1 MSVACNEKSY
11 ETAGYLLESQQLSQ
25 GQDVNLCKPKA
36 LKVGSFVVLFHVR
49 CCWISPAACGL
60 GGTGGRSWSG
70 CSPRPGRSSLRSLSP
85 GLGLCPADRGEA
97 HPLHGPLSTDLP
109 LCGGSKPTAAPSE
122 AVGTRRNMHNPAETP
137 AGHIAE
143 NLLKAKEI
151 ALNDSRVPEQL
162 RNYLQKALDVALG
175 LDPYLDAMATSKRK
189 TSPDHVPGDAE
200 GAGSRVRLQ
209 EGRASGSLNG
219 QIFRMLV
226 HMIRA
231 RKILLIGKLKGYS
244 ILAIAEELP
253 DDGKI
258 FACAEAPYLGVNS
271 QEAFDYS
278 SDGKKISMRVG
289 PVADTLEAL
298 HAEDEHFDIV
308 FIDADQRNA
317 VHYYSFVMD
326 NHLLRMDAV
335 ICVEN
340 TLMKGQV
347 YLENVS
353 DENVLAVRKLNSVIN
368 SDPRVEQVILPVQ
381 SGLSVIRRIPVPPDA
396 VIESKEEVVRD
407 DVFWGYNRRCILD
420 RLRLDGKVAYVTG
433 GGQGI
438 GRAFAHALGEAG
450 AKVAVVDLVLAK
462 AEAVV
467 SELSL
472 KGIKSLAL
480 AVDVSKPEDVQRMV
494 DAIVARWGTIHIA
507 CNNAGINL
515 NSASE
520 ETSLEEWD
528 KTFSVNLRGLFL
540 CCQAAGRIMLN
551 QGYGKII
558 NTASMAS
565 LIVPHPQKQ
574 LAYNVSKAG
583 VVKLT
588 QTLGTEWV
596 DRGVK
601 VNCISPG
608 IVDTPLIR
616 SKELRPLVQRWMG
629 DIPAGRLAQTT
640 DLQAAVVYLASEAS
654 DYMTGHNLVI
664 EGGQSL
670 W

>member
-1 MSVACNEKSY
+1 M
-11 ETAGYLLESQQLSQ
+11 
-25 GQDVNLCKPKA
+25 
-36 LKVGSFVVLFHVR
+36 
-49 CCWISPAACGL
+49 
-60 GGTGGRSWSG
+60 
-70 CSPRPGRSSLRSLSP
+70 
-85 GLGLCPADRGEA
+85 
-97 HPLHGPLSTDLP
+97 LP
-109 LCGGSKPTAAPSE
+109 E
-122 AVGTRRNMHNPAETP
+122 ETP
-137 AGHIAE
+137 AGLIAE
-143 NLLKAKEI
+143 NLLKAKAI

-162 RNYLQKALDVALG
+162 KNYLQKALDVSLG

-189 TSPDHVPGDAE
+189 TSPDHGPGDAGGTE
-200 GAGSRVRLQ
+200 TRVRLQ
-209 EGRASGSLNG
+209 EEHASGSLNG
-219 QIFRMLV
+219 KLVNQEDKISADRCQIFRMFV

-258 FACAEAPYLGVNS
+258 FACAEVPYLGVNS

-289 PVADTLEAL
+289 PMAGTLEAL

-308 FIDADQRNA
+308 FIDGDQRNA
-317 VHYYSFVMD
+317 VNYYSFVMD
-326 NHLLRMDAV
+326 NHLLRMDGV

-347 YLENVS
+347 YLENIS
-353 DENVLAVRKLNSVIN
+353 DENVLAVRKLNTVIN
-368 SDPRVEQVILPVQ
+368 SDPRVEQIILPVQ
-381 SGLSVIRRIPVPPDA
+381 SGLSIIQRSPAPPDA
-396 VIESKEEVVRD
+396 VIESKKEVVRD
-407 DVFWGYNRRCILD
+407 DVFWGYNRRRILD

-467 SELSL
+467 CELRL
-472 KGIKSLAL
+472 KGIKSIAL
-480 AVDVSKPEDVQRMV
+480 AADVSKPKDVQRIV
-494 DAIVARWGTIHIA
+494 DAIVARWGTVHIA
-507 CNNAGINL
+507 CNNAGINM

-520 ETSLEEWD
+520 DTSLEEWD
-528 KTFSVNLRGLFL
+528 KTFNVNLRGLFL

-574 LAYNVSKAG
+574 LAYNASKAG

-588 QTLGTEWV
+588 QTLGTEWI

-608 IVDTPLIR
+608 IVDTPLIH
-616 SKELRPLVQRWMG
+616 SKDLQPLVRRWLA
-629 DIPAGRLAQTT
+629 DIPAGRLAQVT

>member
-1 MSVACNEKSY
+1 M
-11 ETAGYLLESQQLSQ
+11 
-25 GQDVNLCKPKA
+25 
-36 LKVGSFVVLFHVR
+36 VG
-49 CCWISPAACGL
+49 
-60 GGTGGRSWSG
+60 
-70 CSPRPGRSSLRSLSP
+70 
-85 GLGLCPADRGEA
+85 GEA
-97 HPLHGPLSTDLP
+97 RPLDGHLSTDVL
-109 LCGGSKPTAAPSE
+109 LCRGSKPTAASSE
-122 AVGTRRNMHNPAETP
+122 AEGQEATCIILQVKLPMWETP
-137 AGHIAE
+137 AGLIAE

-162 RNYLQKALDVALG
+162 KNYLQKALDVALG

-189 TSPDHVPGDAE
+189 SSPDRGPGDAGGTE
-200 GAGSRVRLQ
+200 TRVRLQ
-209 EGRASGSLNG
+209 EEHAFGSLNG
-219 QIFRMLV
+219 KLVNQEDKMTPDWCQIFRMFV

-231 RKILLIGKLKGYS
+231 RKILLIGKLKGCS

-258 FACAEAPYLGVNS
+258 FACTEVRYLGANS

-289 PVADTLEAL
+289 PMADTLEAL

-317 VHYYSFVMD
+317 VNYYSFVMD

-347 YLENVS
+347 YLENIS
-353 DENVLAVRKLNSVIN
+353 DENVLAVRKLNTVIN
-368 SDPRVEQVILPVQ
+368 SDPRVEQIILPVQ
-381 SGLSVIRRIPVPPDA
+381 NGLSIVRRSHALPDCS
-396 VIESKEEVVRD
+396 VSEKEVVKD
-407 DVFWGYNRRCILD
+407 DVFWGYNRCRILD

-467 SELSL
+467 CELSL
-472 KGIKSLAL
+472 KGIKSIAL
-480 AVDVSKPEDVQRMV
+480 AADVSKPEDVQRIV
-494 DAIVARWGTIHIA
+494 DTIVARWGTVHIA
-507 CNNAGINL
+507 CNNAGINM

-520 ETSLEEWD
+520 DTSLEEWD
-528 KTFSVNLRGLFL
+528 KTFNINLRGLFL

-574 LAYNVSKAG
+574 LAYNTSKAG

-588 QTLGTEWV
+588 QTLGTEWI

-616 SKELRPLVQRWMG
+616 SKDLRPL
-629 DIPAGRLAQTT
+629 GRRL
-640 DLQAAVVYLASEAS
+640 LASEAS

>member
-1 MSVACNEKSY
+1 F
-11 ETAGYLLESQQLSQ
+11 LLFS
-25 GQDVNLCKPKA
+25 
-36 LKVGSFVVLFHVR
+36 
-49 CCWISPAACGL
+49 IS
-60 GGTGGRSWSG
+60 
-70 CSPRPGRSSLRSLSP
+70 
-85 GLGLCPADRGEA
+85 
-97 HPLHGPLSTDLP
+97 
-109 LCGGSKPTAAPSE
+109 
-122 AVGTRRNMHNPAETP
+122 ETP
-137 AGHIAE
+137 AGLIAE

-162 RNYLQKALDVALG
+162 KNYLQKALDVALG
-175 LDPYLDAMATSKRK
+175 LDPYLQAMATSKRCGWSFV
-189 TSPDHVPGDAE
+189 TLCVFLLT
-200 GAGSRVRLQ
+200 VFF
-209 EGRASGSLNG
+209 LNFNSCLSTG
-219 QIFRMLV
+219 EIFRMFV
-226 HMIRA
+226 RMIRA
-231 RKILLIGKLKGYS
+231 RRILLIGKLKGYS
-244 ILAIAEELP
+244 ILAIAEDLP

-258 FACAEAPYLGVNS
+258 IACAEAPYPRVNS
-271 QEAFDYS
+271 QEALDCS
-278 SDGKKISMRVG
+278 SHGRKISMRVG
-289 PVADTLEAL
+289 PMGDTLEAL

-317 VHYYSFVMD
+317 VNYYSFVMD

-335 ICVEN
+335 ICMEN

-347 YLENVS
+347 YLENIS
-353 DENVLAVRKLNSVIN
+353 DENVLAVRKLNAVIN
-368 SDPRVEQVILPVQ
+368 SDPRVEQMILPVQ
-381 SGLSVIRRIPVPPDA
+381 SGLSIIRRSLVPPDA
-396 VIESKEEVVRD
+396 VIEPKGEVVRD
-407 DVFWGYNRRCILD
+407 DVFWGYNRRRILD
-420 RLRLDGKVAYVTG
+420 RLRLDDKVAYVTG

-467 SELSL
+467 RELSL
-472 KGIKSLAL
+472 KGIQSIAL
-480 AVDVSKPEDVQRMV
+480 AADVSKPGDVQRVV
-494 DAIVARWGTIHIA
+494 DAIVARWGTVHIA
-507 CNNAGINL
+507 CNNAGINR

-520 ETSLEEWD
+520 DTSLEEWD
-528 KTFSVNLRGLFL
+528 QTFNVNLRGLFL
-540 CCQAAGRIMLN
+540 CCQVGRVMLN

-574 LAYNVSKAG
+574 LAYNASKAG

-588 QTLGTEWV
+588 QTLGTEWI

-616 SKELRPLVQRWMG
+616 SKDLQPLVRRWLA
-629 DIPAGRLAQTT
+629 DIPAGRLAQVT

>member
-1 MSVACNEKSY
+1 F
-11 ETAGYLLESQQLSQ
+11 LLISISESL
-25 GQDVNLCKPKA
+25 
-36 LKVGSFVVLFHVR
+36 
-49 CCWISPAACGL
+49 
-60 GGTGGRSWSG
+60 
-70 CSPRPGRSSLRSLSP
+70 
-85 GLGLCPADRGEA
+85 
-97 HPLHGPLSTDLP
+97 
-109 LCGGSKPTAAPSE
+109 
-122 AVGTRRNMHNPAETP
+122 

-175 LDPYLDAMATSKRK
+175 LDPYLNAMATSKRYRFSFLALCFCLVLRLGFFFFNDHLK
-189 TSPDHVPGDAE
+189 GTSNFHCEQSIVFLMVLFLIFQSFP
-200 GAGSRVRLQ
+200 ST
-209 EGRASGSLNG
+209 G
-219 QIFRMLV
+219 QIFRMFV

-244 ILAIAEELP
+244 ILDIAEELP

-258 FACAEAPYLGVNS
+258 IACAEAPYLGVNS

-317 VHYYSFVMD
+317 VQYYSFVMD
-326 NHLLRMDAV
+326 NHLLSMDAV

-353 DENVLAVRKLNSVIN
+353 DENVVAVRKLNSVIN

-381 SGLSVIRRIPVPPDA
+381 SGLSLIRRSPVPPDA
-396 VIESKEEVVRD
+396 VIESKKEVVRD
-407 DVFWGYNRRCILD
+407 DVFWGCNRRHILE
-420 RLRLDGKVAYVTG
+420 RLRLDGRVAYVTG

-462 AEAVV
+462 AEAVAC
-467 SELSL
+467 ELSL

-480 AVDVSKPEDVQRMV
+480 AADVSKPEDVQRMV
-494 DAIVARWGTIHIA
+494 DAIVARWGTVHIA

-528 KTFSVNLRGLFL
+528 KTFNVNLRGLFL

-574 LAYNVSKAG
+574 LAYNASKAG

-588 QTLGTEWV
+588 QTLGTEWI

-616 SKELRPLVQRWMG
+616 SQELRPLVRRWLG
-629 DIPAGRLAQTT
+629 DIPAGRLAQPT

-654 DYMTGHNLVI
+654 DYMTGHNLAI

>member
-1 MSVACNEKSY
+1 MAFWIDRKEMEKR
-11 ETAGYLLESQQLSQ
+11 EI
-25 GQDVNLCKPKA
+25 
-36 LKVGSFVVLFHVR
+36 R
-49 CCWISPAACGL
+49 
-60 GGTGGRSWSG
+60 
-70 CSPRPGRSSLRSLSP
+70 
-85 GLGLCPADRGEA
+85 
-97 HPLHGPLSTDLP
+97 
-109 LCGGSKPTAAPSE
+109 
-122 AVGTRRNMHNPAETP
+122 ETP
-137 AGHIAE
+137 MGSIAE
-143 NLLKAKEI
+143 NLLKAQEI
-151 ALNDSRVPEQL
+151 ALNDPRAPEQL
-162 RNYLQKALDVALG
+162 KNYLQKALLVALG
-175 LDPYLDAMATSKRK
+175 LDPYLVAMATSKRLWIMG
-189 TSPDHVPGDAE
+189 TLSVRSVAE
-200 GAGSRVRLQ
+200 IIADSCLTY
-209 EGRASGSLNG
+209 ACCH
-219 QIFRMLV
+219 IFRMFIHL
-226 HMIRA
+226 IRA

-258 FACAEAPYLGVNS
+258 FACAEVPYLGVNS

-289 PVADTLEAL
+289 PIADTLEAL

-317 VHYYSFVMD
+317 VNYYSFVMD
-326 NHLLRMDAV
+326 NHLLRMDGV

-347 YLENVS
+347 YLENIS
-353 DENVLAVRKLNSVIN
+353 EENVLAVRKLNTVIN
-368 SDPRVEQVILPVQ
+368 SDPRVEQIILPVQ
-381 SGLSVIRRIPVPPDA
+381 SGLSVIRRSPVPPDA
-396 VIESKEEVVRD
+396 VIESKVLIKD
-407 DVFWGYNRRCILD
+407 DVFWGYNKNRILD
-420 RLRLDGKVAYVTG
+420 RLRLDDKVAYVTG

-462 AEAVV
+462 AEAVAC
-467 SELSL
+467 ELNL
-472 KGIKSLAL
+472 KGIKSIAL
-480 AVDVSKPEDVQRMV
+480 AADVSKPEDVQRIV
-494 DAIVARWGTIHIA
+494 DTIVARWGTIDIA
-507 CNNAGINL
+507 CNNAGINM

-520 ETSLEEWD
+520 DTSLEEWD
-528 KTFSVNLRGLFL
+528 KTFNVNLRGLFL

-574 LAYNVSKAG
+574 LAYNASKAG

-588 QTLGTEWV
+588 QTLGTEWI

-608 IVDTPLIR
+608 IVDTPLIH
-616 SKELRPLVQRWMG
+616 SPELQPLVQRWLA
-629 DIPAGRLAQTT
+629 DIPAARLARVT

>member
-1 MSVACNEKSY
+1 FLLISIS
-11 ETAGYLLESQQLSQ
+11 ETL
-25 GQDVNLCKPKA
+25 
-36 LKVGSFVVLFHVR
+36 
-49 CCWISPAACGL
+49 
-60 GGTGGRSWSG
+60 
-70 CSPRPGRSSLRSLSP
+70 
-85 GLGLCPADRGEA
+85 
-97 HPLHGPLSTDLP
+97 
-109 LCGGSKPTAAPSE
+109 
-122 AVGTRRNMHNPAETP
+122 

-175 LDPYLDAMATSKRK
+175 LDPYLDAMATSKRCRFSFLTLCFYQGFFNDHLK
-189 TSPDHVPGDAE
+189 GTSNFHCEQGIAFLMVLF
-200 GAGSRVRLQ
+200 SNFHSCL
-209 EGRASGSLNG
+209 STG
-219 QIFRMLV
+219 QIFRMFV
-226 HMIRA
+226 HMTRA

-258 FACAEAPYLGVNS
+258 VVCAEAPYLGVNS

-278 SDGKKISMRVG
+278 SDGKKISTRVG
-289 PVADTLEAL
+289 PVADTLEKIIPIHYFDPSILKLKMQHKNNTVFAANSTDCRAL
-298 HAEDEHFDIV
+298 WKHVGVCFLL
-308 FIDADQRNA
+308 FSLLLADRIGEEVELQI
-317 VHYYSFVMD
+317 SF
-326 NHLLRMDAV
+326 LLPV
-335 ICVEN
+335 
-340 TLMKGQV
+340 L
-347 YLENVS
+347 YL
-353 DENVLAVRKLNSVIN
+353 
-368 SDPRVEQVILPVQ
+368 QVILPVQ
-381 SGLSVIRRIPVPPDA
+381 SGLSLIRRSPVPPDA
-396 VIESKEEVVRD
+396 VIESKTEVVQD
-407 DVFWGYNRRCILD
+407 DVFWGCSRRRILE
-420 RLRLDGKVAYVTG
+420 RLRLDGRVAYVTG

-450 AKVAVVDLVLAK
+450 AKVAVVDLVLAR
-462 AEAVV
+462 AEAVAC
-467 SELSL
+467 ELSL

-480 AVDVSKPEDVQRMV
+480 AADVSKPEDVQRMV
-494 DAIVARWGTIHIA
+494 DAVVARWGTVHIA

-528 KTFSVNLRGLFL
+528 KTFNVNLRGLFL

-574 LAYNVSKAG
+574 LAYNASKAG

-588 QTLGTEWV
+588 QTLGTEWI

-616 SKELRPLVQRWMG
+616 SRELRPLVRRWLA
-629 DIPAGRLAQTT
+629 DIPAGRLAQPT

-654 DYMTGHNLVI
+654 DYVTGHNLVI

>member
-1 MSVACNEKSY
+1 
-11 ETAGYLLESQQLSQ
+11 
-25 GQDVNLCKPKA
+25 
-36 LKVGSFVVLFHVR
+36 
-49 CCWISPAACGL
+49 
-60 GGTGGRSWSG
+60 
-70 CSPRPGRSSLRSLSP
+70 
-85 GLGLCPADRGEA
+85 
-97 HPLHGPLSTDLP
+97 
-109 LCGGSKPTAAPSE
+109 
-122 AVGTRRNMHNPAETP
+122 MHNPSETL

-151 ALNDSRVPEQL
+151 ALDDSRVPEQL

-175 LDPYLDAMATSKRK
+175 LDPYLAAMATSKRK
-189 TSPDHVPGDAE
+189 TSPEHIPDIPGDAE
-200 GAGSRVRLQ
+200 GVESRVRLQ
-209 EGRASGSLNG
+209 ETGASGSLNG
-219 QIFRMLV
+219 KLFSQEGQIFRMFV
-226 HMIRA
+226 HMTRA
-231 RKILLIGKLKGYS
+231 RKILLIGTLKGYS
-244 ILAIAEELP
+244 VLAVAEELP

-258 FACAEAPYLGVNS
+258 FACAEAPCLGANS
-271 QEAFDYS
+271 QEAFDHS
-278 SDGKKISMRVG
+278 SDSKKINVRVG

-298 HAEDEHFDIV
+298 HAEDEYFDIV

-317 VHYYSFVMD
+317 VQYYSFVMD
-326 NHLLRMDAV
+326 NHLLSMDAV

-368 SDPRVEQVILPVQ
+368 SDPRVEQ
-381 SGLSVIRRIPVPPDA
+381 SGLSLIRRRPVPPDA
-396 VIESKEEVVRD
+396 VIESKAGVVRD
-407 DVFWGYNRRCILD
+407 NVFWGRRRRRVLE
-420 RLRLDGKVAYVTG
+420 RLRLDGRVAYVTG
-433 GGQGI
+433 AGQGI

-450 AKVAVVDLVLAK
+450 AQVAVVDLVLAK
-462 AEAVV
+462 AEAVAC
-467 SELSL
+467 ELSL

-480 AVDVSKPEDVQRMV
+480 AADVSKPEDVQRMV
-494 DAIVARWGTIHIA
+494 DAIVARWGTVHIA

-528 KTFSVNLRGLFL
+528 KTFNVNLRGLFL

-565 LIVPHPQKQ
+565 LIDIPIKTNVHRRTFDSSLITHPKSEADSCSGLQQLVLTHMHFPHPQKQ
-574 LAYNVSKAG
+574 LAYNASKAG

-588 QTLGTEWV
+588 QTLGTEWI

-616 SKELRPLVQRWMG
+616 SRELQPLVRSWLAN
-629 DIPAGRLAQTT
+629 IPAGRLAHPT

>member
-1 MSVACNEKSY
+1 MFNGHDLGLAN
-11 ETAGYLLESQQLSQ
+11 TAT
-25 GQDVNLCKPKA
+25 P
-36 LKVGSFVVLFHVR
+36 
-49 CCWISPAACGL
+49 P
-60 GGTGGRSWSG
+60 
-70 CSPRPGRSSLRSLSP
+70 LSP
-85 GLGLCPADRGEA
+85 HMG
-97 HPLHGPLSTDLP
+97 HDLP
-109 LCGGSKPTAAPSE
+109 VALCIALPGL
-122 AVGTRRNMHNPAETP
+122 VGETP

-219 QIFRMLV
+219 KLVNGEDKIAPDWCQIFRMLV

-340 TLMKGQV
+340 TLTKGQV

-407 DVFWGYNRRCILD
+407 DVFWGYNRRRILD
-420 RLRLDGKVAYVTG
+420 RLRLDDKVAYVTG

-462 AEAVV
+462 AEVVV

-494 DAIVARWGTIHIA
+494 DTIVARWGTVHIA

-608 IVDTPLIR
+608 IVDTPLIH

-629 DIPAGRLAQTT
+629 DIPAGRLARTT

>member
-1 MSVACNEKSY
+1 
-11 ETAGYLLESQQLSQ
+11 
-25 GQDVNLCKPKA
+25 
-36 LKVGSFVVLFHVR
+36 
-49 CCWISPAACGL
+49 
-60 GGTGGRSWSG
+60 
-70 CSPRPGRSSLRSLSP
+70 
-85 GLGLCPADRGEA
+85 
-97 HPLHGPLSTDLP
+97 
-109 LCGGSKPTAAPSE
+109 
-122 AVGTRRNMHNPAETP
+122 MHNPAETL
-137 AGHIAE
+137 AGLIAE

-151 ALNDSRVPEQL
+151 ALTDSRVPEQL
-162 RNYLQKALDVALG
+162 KNYLQKALDVALG

-189 TSPDHVPGDAE
+189 TSPDHGPGDTGGTETRA
-200 GAGSRVRLQ
+200 RLQ
-209 EGRASGSLNG
+209 EERASGSLNG
-219 QIFRMLV
+219 QIFRMFV

-289 PVADTLEAL
+289 PIADTLEAL

-317 VHYYSFVMD
+317 VNYYSFVMD

-347 YLENVS
+347 YLENIS
-353 DENVLAVRKLNSVIN
+353 DENVLAVRKINTVIN
-368 SDPRVEQVILPVQ
+368 SDPRVEQIILPVQ
-381 SGLSVIRRIPVPPDA
+381 SGLSIIRRSPAPPDA
-396 VIESKEEVVRD
+396 VIESKKEVVRD
-407 DVFWGYNRRCILD
+407 DVFWGYNRRHILD
-420 RLRLDGKVAYVTG
+420 RLRLDSKVAYVTG

-467 SELSL
+467 CELSL
-472 KGIKSLAL
+472 KGIKSIAL
-480 AVDVSKPEDVQRMV
+480 AADVSKPEDVQRMV
-494 DAIVARWGTIHIA
+494 DTIVARWGTVHIA
-507 CNNAGINL
+507 CNNAGVNM

-520 ETSLEEWD
+520 DTSLEEWD
-528 KTFSVNLRGLFL
+528 KTFNVNLRGLFL

-574 LAYNVSKAG
+574 LAYNASKAG

-588 QTLGTEWV
+588 QTLGTEWI

-616 SKELRPLVQRWMG
+616 SKELRPLVRRWLA
-629 DIPAGRLAQTT
+629 DIPAGRLAQVT

>member
-1 MSVACNEKSY
+1 MPPE
-11 ETAGYLLESQQLSQ
+11 
-25 GQDVNLCKPKA
+25 
-36 LKVGSFVVLFHVR
+36 
-49 CCWISPAACGL
+49 
-60 GGTGGRSWSG
+60 
-70 CSPRPGRSSLRSLSP
+70 
-85 GLGLCPADRGEA
+85 
-97 HPLHGPLSTDLP
+97 
-109 LCGGSKPTAAPSE
+109 
-122 AVGTRRNMHNPAETP
+122 ETP

-200 GAGSRVRLQ
+200 GAGSRVKLQ
-209 EGRASGSLNG
+209 EARTSGSLNG

-258 FACAEAPYLGVNS
+258 LACAEAPYLGVNS

-381 SGLSVIRRIPVPPDA
+381 SGLSIIRRIPVPPDC
-396 VIESKEEVVRD
+396 VYVLFQKEVVRD
-407 DVFWGYNRRCILD
+407 DVFWGHNRRRILD

-467 SELSL
+467 CELSL

-494 DAIVARWGTIHIA
+494 DAIVARWGTVHIA

-528 KTFSVNLRGLFL
+528 KTFNVNLRGLFL
-540 CCQAAGRIMLN
+540 CCQAAGCIMLN

-616 SKELRPLVQRWMG
+616 SKELRPLLQRWMG

>member
-1 MSVACNEKSY
+1 M
-11 ETAGYLLESQQLSQ
+11 Q
-25 GQDVNLCKPKA
+25 
-36 LKVGSFVVLFHVR
+36 
-49 CCWISPAACGL
+49 
-60 GGTGGRSWSG
+60 
-70 CSPRPGRSSLRSLSP
+70 
-85 GLGLCPADRGEA
+85 
-97 HPLHGPLSTDLP
+97 
-109 LCGGSKPTAAPSE
+109 
-122 AVGTRRNMHNPAETP
+122 
-137 AGHIAE
+137 
-143 NLLKAKEI
+143 
-151 ALNDSRVPEQL
+151 
-162 RNYLQKALDVALG
+162 
-175 LDPYLDAMATSKRK
+175 
-189 TSPDHVPGDAE
+189 
-200 GAGSRVRLQ
+200 
-209 EGRASGSLNG
+209 
-219 QIFRMLV
+219 
-226 HMIRA
+226 
-231 RKILLIGKLKGYS
+231 
-244 ILAIAEELP
+244 EELP

-258 FACAEAPYLGVNS
+258 FACAEAPCLGANS
-271 QEAFDYS
+271 QEAFDHS
-278 SDGKKISMRVG
+278 SDSKKINVRVG

-298 HAEDEHFDIV
+298 HAEDEYFDIV

-317 VHYYSFVMD
+317 VQYYSFVMD
-326 NHLLRMDAV
+326 NHLLSMDAV

-381 SGLSVIRRIPVPPDA
+381 SGLSLIRRRPVPPDA
-396 VIESKEEVVRD
+396 VIESKVVVRD
-407 DVFWGYNRRCILD
+407 NVFWGRRRRRVLE
-420 RLRLDGKVAYVTG
+420 RLRLDGRVAYVTG
-433 GGQGI
+433 AGQGI

-450 AKVAVVDLVLAK
+450 AQVAVVDLVLAK
-462 AEAVV
+462 AEAVAC
-467 SELSL
+467 ELSL

-480 AVDVSKPEDVQRMV
+480 AADVSKPEDVQRMV
-494 DAIVARWGTIHIA
+494 DAIVARWGTVHIA

-528 KTFSVNLRGLFL
+528 KTFNVNLRGLFL

-574 LAYNVSKAG
+574 LAYNASKAG

-588 QTLGTEWV
+588 QTLGTEWI

-616 SKELRPLVQRWMG
+616 SRELQPLVRSWLAN
-629 DIPAGRLAQTT
+629 IPAGRLAHPT

>member
-1 MSVACNEKSY
+1 M
-11 ETAGYLLESQQLSQ
+11 AG
-25 GQDVNLCKPKA
+25 
-36 LKVGSFVVLFHVR
+36 
-49 CCWISPAACGL
+49 
-60 GGTGGRSWSG
+60 
-70 CSPRPGRSSLRSLSP
+70 
-85 GLGLCPADRGEA
+85 GEA
-97 HPLHGPLSTDLP
+97 RPLDGHLSTDVL
-109 LCGGSKPTAAPSE
+109 LCRASKPTAASSE
-122 AVGTRRNMHNPAETP
+122 AEGQEATCIILQVKLPMWETP
-137 AGHIAE
+137 AGLIAE

-162 RNYLQKALDVALG
+162 KNYLQKALDVALG
-175 LDPYLDAMATSKRK
+175 LDPYLDAVATSKRK
-189 TSPDHVPGDAE
+189 TSPDRGPGDAGGTE
-200 GAGSRVRLQ
+200 TKVRLQ
-209 EGRASGSLNG
+209 EERASGSLN
-219 QIFRMLV
+219 
-226 HMIRA
+226 
-231 RKILLIGKLKGYS
+231 
-244 ILAIAEELP
+244 EELP

-258 FACAEAPYLGVNS
+258 FACTEVPYLGVNS

-317 VHYYSFVMD
+317 VNYYSFVMD

-347 YLENVS
+347 YLENIS
-353 DENVLAVRKLNSVIN
+353 DENVLAVRKLNTVIN
-368 SDPRVEQVILPVQ
+368 SDPRVEQIILPVQ
-381 SGLSVIRRIPVPPDA
+381 NGLSIVRRSHALPDCS
-396 VIESKEEVVRD
+396 VSEKEVVRD
-407 DVFWGYNRRCILD
+407 DVFWGYNRRRILD

-462 AEAVV
+462 AEVV
-467 SELSL
+467 VCELSL
-472 KGIKSLAL
+472 KGIKSIAL
-480 AVDVSKPEDVQRMV
+480 AADVSKPKDVQRIV
-494 DAIVARWGTIHIA
+494 DTIVARWGTVHIA
-507 CNNAGINL
+507 CNNAGINM

-520 ETSLEEWD
+520 DTSLEEWD
-528 KTFSVNLRGLFL
+528 KTFNVNLRGLFL

-574 LAYNVSKAG
+574 LAYNASKAG

-588 QTLGTEWV
+588 QTLGTEWI

-616 SKELRPLVQRWMG
+616 SKDLRPLVRRWLE
-629 DIPAGRLAQTT
+629 DIPAGRLARAT

>member
-1 MSVACNEKSY
+1 MEELPIRGDAQMSAVA
-11 ETAGYLLESQQLSQ
+11 L
-25 GQDVNLCKPKA
+25 
-36 LKVGSFVVLFHVR
+36 H
-49 CCWISPAACGL
+49 
-60 GGTGGRSWSG
+60 RSW
-70 CSPRPGRSSLRSLSP
+70 
-85 GLGLCPADRGEA
+85 A
-97 HPLHGPLSTDLP
+97 
-109 LCGGSKPTAAPSE
+109 K
-122 AVGTRRNMHNPAETP
+122 TP
-137 AGHIAE
+137 AGLIAE

-162 RNYLQKALDVALG
+162 KNYLQKALDVALG

-189 TSPDHVPGDAE
+189 TSPDRGPGDAGGTE
-200 GAGSRVRLQ
+200 TRVRLQ
-209 EGRASGSLNG
+209 EERASGSLNG
-219 QIFRMLV
+219 KLVNQEDKMTPDWCQIFRMFV

-231 RKILLIGKLKGYS
+231 RKILLIGKLKGCS

-258 FACAEAPYLGVNS
+258 FACTEVPYLGVNS

-289 PVADTLEAL
+289 PMADTLEAL

-317 VHYYSFVMD
+317 VNYYSFVMD

-347 YLENVS
+347 YLENIS
-353 DENVLAVRKLNSVIN
+353 DENVLAVRKLNTVIN
-368 SDPRVEQVILPVQ
+368 SDPRVEQIILPVQ
-381 SGLSVIRRIPVPPDA
+381 NGLSIVRRSHALPDA
-396 VIESKEEVVRD
+396 VIESKKEVVKD
-407 DVFWGYNRRCILD
+407 DVFWGYNKCRILD

-467 SELSL
+467 CELSL
-472 KGIKSLAL
+472 KGIKSIAL
-480 AVDVSKPEDVQRMV
+480 AADVSKPEDVQRIV
-494 DAIVARWGTIHIA
+494 DTIVARWGTVHIA
-507 CNNAGINL
+507 CNNAGINM

-520 ETSLEEWD
+520 DTSLEEWD
-528 KTFSVNLRGLFL
+528 KTFNVNLRGLFL

-574 LAYNVSKAG
+574 LAYNTSKAG

-588 QTLGTEWV
+588 QTLGTEWI

-616 SKELRPLVQRWMG
+616 SKDLRPLVRRWLA
-629 DIPAGRLAQTT
+629 DIPAGRLARAT

>member
-1 MSVACNEKSY
+1 MSLYCLSSRGAAKS
-11 ETAGYLLESQQLSQ
+11 
-25 GQDVNLCKPKA
+25 
-36 LKVGSFVVLFHVR
+36 
-49 CCWISPAACGL
+49 
-60 GGTGGRSWSG
+60 
-70 CSPRPGRSSLRSLSP
+70 
-85 GLGLCPADRGEA
+85 
-97 HPLHGPLSTDLP
+97 
-109 LCGGSKPTAAPSE
+109 
-122 AVGTRRNMHNPAETP
+122 PAETP
-137 AGHIAE
+137 AGLIAE

-151 ALNDSRVPEQL
+151 ALNDSCVPEQL
-162 RNYLQKALDVALG
+162 KNYLQKALDVALG

-189 TSPDHVPGDAE
+189 PSPDHSSGDAGGTE
-200 GAGSRVRLQ
+200 TRVSPQ
-209 EGRASGSLNG
+209 EHHTSGSLNG
-219 QIFRMLV
+219 RIFKMFM

-258 FACAEAPYLGVNS
+258 LACAEAPYLGVNS

-278 SDGKKISMRVG
+278 SDGKKISMRLG
-289 PVADTLEAL
+289 PTADTLEAL

-317 VHYYSFVMD
+317 FNYYSFVMD
-326 NHLLRMDAV
+326 NHLLRMDGV
-335 ICVEN
+335 VCVEN

-347 YLENVS
+347 YLENIL
-353 DENVLAVRKLNSVIN
+353 DENVLAVRKLNAVIN

-381 SGLSVIRRIPVPPDA
+381 SGLSIIRRSPAPPDA
-396 VIESKEEVVRD
+396 VIESKREVLRD
-407 DVFWGYNRRCILD
+407 DVFWGCNRRRILD
-420 RLRLDGKVAYVTG
+420 RLRLDGKAALVTG
-433 GGQGI
+433 AGQGI

-467 SELSL
+467 CELSL
-472 KGIKSLAL
+472 KGIKSIAL
-480 AVDVSKPEDVQRMV
+480 AADVSKPEDVQRMV
-494 DAIVARWGTIHIA
+494 AAVVARWGTVHIA

-520 ETSLEEWD
+520 DTSLEEWD
-528 KTFSVNLRGLFL
+528 KTFNVNLRGLFL

-574 LAYNVSKAG
+574 LAYNASKAG

-588 QTLGTEWV
+588 QTLGTEWI
-596 DRGVK
+596 DRGVR

-616 SKELRPLVQRWMG
+616 SKELRPLVRRWLV
-629 DIPAGRLAQTT
+629 DIPAGRLAQAT

>member
-1 MSVACNEKSY
+1 F
-11 ETAGYLLESQQLSQ
+11 LLFS
-25 GQDVNLCKPKA
+25 
-36 LKVGSFVVLFHVR
+36 
-49 CCWISPAACGL
+49 IS
-60 GGTGGRSWSG
+60 
-70 CSPRPGRSSLRSLSP
+70 
-85 GLGLCPADRGEA
+85 
-97 HPLHGPLSTDLP
+97 
-109 LCGGSKPTAAPSE
+109 
-122 AVGTRRNMHNPAETP
+122 ETP
-137 AGHIAE
+137 AGLIAE

-151 ALNDSRVPEQL
+151 ALNDPRVPEQL
-162 RNYLQKALDVALG
+162 KSYLQKALDVALG
-175 LDPYLDAMATSKRK
+175 LDPYLDAMATSESCILDEILSDSVVKPLFESVLRLDFFFNDHLK
-189 TSPDHVPGDAE
+189 GTSNFHCHQGTVFPV
-200 GAGSRVRLQ
+200 VLF
-209 EGRASGSLNG
+209 LNFHPCLSTG
-219 QIFRMLV
+219 QVFKMFI

-244 ILAIAEELP
+244 ILAVAEELP

-258 FACAEAPYLGVNS
+258 FACAEVPYLGVNS

-289 PVADTLEAL
+289 PMADTLEAL

-308 FIDADQRNA
+308 FIDADQRKA
-317 VHYYSFVMD
+317 VNYYSFVMD
-326 NHLLRMDAV
+326 NHLLSMDGV

-347 YLENVS
+347 YLENIS
-353 DENVLAVRKLNSVIN
+353 DENVLAVRKLNTVIN
-368 SDPRVEQVILPVQ
+368 SDPPVENCVYALHLQIILPVQ
-381 SGLSVIRRIPVPPDA
+381 SGLSIIRRSPAPPDA
-396 VIESKEEVVRD
+396 VIESKKEVVRD
-407 DVFWGYNRRCILD
+407 DVFWGYNRRRILD

-467 SELSL
+467 CELSL
-472 KGIKSLAL
+472 KGIKSIAL
-480 AVDVSKPEDVQRMV
+480 AADVSKPEDVQRLV
-494 DAIVARWGTIHIA
+494 ETVVARWGTVHIA
-507 CNNAGINL
+507 CNNAGINM

-520 ETSLEEWD
+520 DTSLEEWD

-574 LAYNVSKAG
+574 LAYNASKAG

-616 SKELRPLVQRWMG
+616 SEDLRPL
-629 DIPAGRLAQTT
+629 PAA
-640 DLQAAVVYLASEAS
+640 LQSAVVYLASEAS

>member
-1 MSVACNEKSY
+1 
-11 ETAGYLLESQQLSQ
+11 
-25 GQDVNLCKPKA
+25 
-36 LKVGSFVVLFHVR
+36 FFLFS
-49 CCWISPAACGL
+49 IS
-60 GGTGGRSWSG
+60 
-70 CSPRPGRSSLRSLSP
+70 
-85 GLGLCPADRGEA
+85 
-97 HPLHGPLSTDLP
+97 
-109 LCGGSKPTAAPSE
+109 
-122 AVGTRRNMHNPAETP
+122 ETP
-137 AGHIAE
+137 AGLIAE

-151 ALNDSRVPEQL
+151 ALKDSRVPEQL
-162 RNYLQKALDVALG
+162 KNYLQKALDVALG
-175 LDPYLDAMATSKRK
+175 LEPYLDAMATSKRYGCSFVTLCFFYSVVK
-189 TSPDHVPGDAE
+189 PLFESFLRSDFFFNYHLEDNSDFLCEQGTFFPMA
-200 GAGSRVRLQ
+200 LF
-209 EGRASGSLNG
+209 LNFHSCLSTG
-219 QIFRMLV
+219 QIFGMFV

-231 RKILLIGKLKGYS
+231 KKILLIGKLKGYS

-258 FACAEAPYLGVNS
+258 FACAEAPYLGANS

-289 PVADTLEAL
+289 PMADTLEAL
-298 HAEDEHFDIV
+298 RAEDEHFDIV

-317 VHYYSFVMD
+317 VNYYSFVMD
-326 NHLLRMDAV
+326 NHLLRMDGV

-347 YLENVS
+347 YLENIS
-353 DENVLAVRKLNSVIN
+353 DENVLTVRKLNAI
-368 SDPRVEQVILPVQ
+368 ILPVR
-381 SGLSVIRRIPVPPDA
+381 SGLSVIRRSHAPLDA
-396 VIESKEEVVRD
+396 VIESKKEVVKD
-407 DVFWGYNRRCILD
+407 DVFWGYNKHSILD

-433 GGQGI
+433 GG
-438 GRAFAHALGEAG
+438 AFAHALGEAG

-467 SELSL
+467 CELSL
-472 KGIKSLAL
+472 KGIKSIAL
-480 AVDVSKPEDVQRMV
+480 TADVSKPEDVQRFV
-494 DAIVARWGTIHIA
+494 DAIVSRWGTIHIA
-507 CNNAGINL
+507 CNNAGINM

-520 ETSLEEWD
+520 DTSLEEWD
-528 KTFSVNLRGLFL
+528 KTFNVNLRGLFL

-574 LAYNVSKAG
+574 LAYNTSKAG

-588 QTLGTEWV
+588 QTLGTEWI

-616 SKELRPLVQRWMG
+616 SKDLQPLVRRWLA
-629 DIPAGRLAQTT
+629 DIPAGRLAQGT

>member
-1 MSVACNEKSY
+1 S
-11 ETAGYLLESQQLSQ
+11 
-25 GQDVNLCKPKA
+25 
-36 LKVGSFVVLFHVR
+36 
-49 CCWISPAACGL
+49 
-60 GGTGGRSWSG
+60 
-70 CSPRPGRSSLRSLSP
+70 
-85 GLGLCPADRGEA
+85 
-97 HPLHGPLSTDLP
+97 
-109 LCGGSKPTAAPSE
+109 
-122 AVGTRRNMHNPAETP
+122 ETP

-175 LDPYLDAMATSKRK
+175 LDPYLDAMAASRRK
-189 TSPDHVPGDAE
+189 TSPEHMPGDAE
-200 GAGSRVRLQ
+200 GAESRVRLQ
-209 EGRASGSLNG
+209 DTHASGSLNG
-219 QIFRMLV
+219 KSCLSTGQILRMFV

-231 RKILLIGKLKGYS
+231 RKILLIGNPKGYT
-244 ILAIAEELP
+244 IPAIAKELP

-258 FACAEAPYLGVNS
+258 FVCAEVPYLGVNS
-271 QEAFDYS
+271 QEEFDYS
-278 SDGKKISMRVG
+278 SDGKKISMQVG
-289 PVADTLEAL
+289 PVADTLKAL
-298 HAEDEHFDIV
+298 HAEDEHFDMV

-317 VHYYSFVMD
+317 VQYYSFVMD
-326 NHLLRMDAV
+326 NHLLSMDAV

-381 SGLSVIRRIPVPPDA
+381 SGLSLIRRSSMPPDA
-396 VIESKEEVVRD
+396 VVESKFQAGVVKD
-407 DVFWGYNRRCILD
+407 DVFWGCRRQRILE
-420 RLRLDGKVAYVTG
+420 RLRLDGRVAYVTG

-450 AKVAVVDLVLAK
+450 AKVAVVDVVLAK
-462 AEAVV
+462 AEAVA

-480 AVDVSKPEDVQRMV
+480 AADVSKPEDVQRMV
-494 DAIVARWGTIHIA
+494 DAIVARWGTVHIA

-528 KTFSVNLRGLFL
+528 KTFNVNLRGLFL

-574 LAYNVSKAG
+574 LAYNASKAG

-588 QTLGTEWV
+588 QTLGTEWI

-616 SKELRPLVQRWMG
+616 SQELRPLVRRWLAT
-629 DIPAGRLAQTT
+629 IPAGRLAQPT
-640 DLQAAVVYLASEAS
+640 DLQAAVVYLASDAS

>member
-1 MSVACNEKSY
+1 M
-11 ETAGYLLESQQLSQ
+11 
-25 GQDVNLCKPKA
+25 
-36 LKVGSFVVLFHVR
+36 
-49 CCWISPAACGL
+49 
-60 GGTGGRSWSG
+60 
-70 CSPRPGRSSLRSLSP
+70 
-85 GLGLCPADRGEA
+85 
-97 HPLHGPLSTDLP
+97 
-109 LCGGSKPTAAPSE
+109 
-122 AVGTRRNMHNPAETP
+122 
-137 AGHIAE
+137 
-143 NLLKAKEI
+143 
-151 ALNDSRVPEQL
+151 
-162 RNYLQKALDVALG
+162 
-175 LDPYLDAMATSKRK
+175 
-189 TSPDHVPGDAE
+189 
-200 GAGSRVRLQ
+200 
-209 EGRASGSLNG
+209 
-219 QIFRMLV
+219 
-226 HMIRA
+226 
-231 RKILLIGKLKGYS
+231 
-244 ILAIAEELP
+244 
-253 DDGKI
+253 
-258 FACAEAPYLGVNS
+258 
-271 QEAFDYS
+271 
-278 SDGKKISMRVG
+278 G
-289 PVADTLEAL
+289 PVADTLEVL

-317 VHYYSFVMD
+317 VQYYSFVMD
-326 NHLLRMDAV
+326 NHLLSMDAV

-353 DENVLAVRKLNSVIN
+353 DENA
-368 SDPRVEQVILPVQ
+368 
-381 SGLSVIRRIPVPPDA
+381 G
-396 VIESKEEVVRD
+396 VVKD
-407 DVFWGYNRRCILD
+407 DVFWGCSHRRILE
-420 RLRLDGKVAYVTG
+420 RLRLDGRVAYVTG

-462 AEAVV
+462 AEAVAC
-467 SELSL
+467 ELSL

-480 AVDVSKPEDVQRMV
+480 AADVSKPEDVQRMV
-494 DAIVARWGTIHIA
+494 DAIVARWGTVHIA

-528 KTFSVNLRGLFL
+528 KTFNVNLRGLFL

-574 LAYNVSKAG
+574 LAYNTSKAG

-588 QTLGTEWV
+588 QTLGAEWI

-616 SKELRPLVQRWMG
+616 SRELRPLVQRWLA
-629 DIPAGRLAQTT
+629 DIPAGRLAQPT

>member
-1 MSVACNEKSY
+1 M
-11 ETAGYLLESQQLSQ
+11 GLQ
-25 GQDVNLCKPKA
+25 KPE
-36 LKVGSFVVLFHVR
+36 VE
-49 CCWISPAACGL
+49 
-60 GGTGGRSWSG
+60 GGG
-70 CSPRPGRSSLRSLSP
+70 CSEEKTMESP
-85 GLGLCPADRGEA
+85 TGI
-97 HPLHGPLSTDLP
+97 
-109 LCGGSKPTAAPSE
+109 
-122 AVGTRRNMHNPAETP
+122 
-137 AGHIAE
+137 IAE

-162 RNYLQKALDVALG
+162 KNYLQKALDVALG
-175 LDPYLDAMATSKRK
+175 LDPYLEAMATSKRK
-189 TSPDHVPGDAE
+189 TSPDHSPGNTGGTETRVKLRE
-200 GAGSRVRLQ
+200 GHASGVLNGKLVNQ
-209 EGRASGSLNG
+209 EGR
-219 QIFRMLV
+219 IFRMFV
-226 HMIRA
+226 HMLRA

-258 FACAEAPYLGVNS
+258 FACAEAPYLGANS

-289 PVADTLEAL
+289 PIADTLEAL
-298 HAEDEHFDIV
+298 HAEDEDFDIV

-317 VHYYSFVMD
+317 VSYYSFVMD

-353 DENVLAVRKLNSVIN
+353 DENVLAVRKLNTVIN
-368 SDPRVEQVILPVQ
+368 SDPRVEQIILPVQ
-381 SGLSVIRRIPVPPDA
+381 SGLSIIRRSPAPLDA
-396 VIESKEEVVRD
+396 LIESKVD
-407 DVFWGYNRRCILD
+407 DVFWGYNRHRILD

-467 SELSL
+467 CELSL
-472 KGIKSLAL
+472 KGIKSIAI
-480 AVDVSKPEDVQRMV
+480 AADVSKPEDVQRIV
-494 DAIVARWGTIHIA
+494 DTIVCRWGTVHIA
-507 CNNAGINL
+507 CNNAGINM

-520 ETSLEEWD
+520 DTSLEEWD
-528 KTFSVNLRGLFL
+528 KTFNVNLRGLFL

-574 LAYNVSKAG
+574 VAYNTSKAG

-588 QTLGTEWV
+588 QTLGTEWI

-601 VNCISPG
+601 VNCISP
-608 IVDTPLIR
+608 
-616 SKELRPLVQRWMG
+616 
-629 DIPAGRLAQTT
+629 
-640 DLQAAVVYLASEAS
+640 
-654 DYMTGHNLVI
+654 
-664 EGGQSL
+664 
-670 W
+670 

>member
-1 MSVACNEKSY
+1 MGIFWFLQQRAGRFSPNRQRWHECHVTARVTVGLSIQKGFGVLSEKKGS
-11 ETAGYLLESQQLSQ
+11 G
-25 GQDVNLCKPKA
+25 VW
-36 LKVGSFVVLFHVR
+36 VGSSR
-49 CCWISPAACGL
+49 
-60 GGTGGRSWSG
+60 
-70 CSPRPGRSSLRSLSP
+70 
-85 GLGLCPADRGEA
+85 RGET
-97 HPLHGPLSTDLP
+97 PM
-109 LCGGSKPTAAPSE
+109 GS
-122 AVGTRRNMHNPAETP
+122 
-137 AGHIAE
+137 IAE
-143 NLLKAKEI
+143 NLLKAQEI

-162 RNYLQKALDVALG
+162 KNYVQKALVVALG
-175 LDPYLDAMATSKRK
+175 LDPYLVAMATSKRK
-189 TSPDHVPGDAE
+189 VSPARGSGDA
-200 GAGSRVRLQ
+200 GGTKARIKPLQ
-209 EGRASGSLNG
+209 EDTSGSLNG
-219 QIFRMLV
+219 KLIDQNDRMALDQCHIFRLFV
-226 HMIRA
+226 HLIRA

-258 FACAEAPYLGVNS
+258 FACAEVPYLGVNS

-289 PVADTLEAL
+289 PIADTLEAL

-317 VHYYSFVMD
+317 VNYYSFVMD
-326 NHLLRMDAV
+326 NHLLRMDGV

-347 YLENVS
+347 YLENIS
-353 DENVLAVRKLNSVIN
+353 EENVLAVRKLNTVIN
-368 SDPRVEQVILPVQ
+368 SDPRVEQIILPVQ
-381 SGLSVIRRIPVPPDA
+381 SGLSIIRRSPIWPDG
-396 VIESKEEVVRD
+396 VIESKKEVMRD
-407 DVFWGYNRRCILD
+407 DVFWGYNKQRILD
-420 RLRLDGKVAYVTG
+420 RLRLDDKVAYVTG

-462 AEAVV
+462 AEAVAH
-467 SELSL
+467 ELNL
-472 KGIKSLAL
+472 KGIKSIAL
-480 AVDVSKPEDVQRMV
+480 AADVSKPEDVQRIV
-494 DAIVARWGTIHIA
+494 DTIVARWGTVDIA
-507 CNNAGINL
+507 CNNAGINM

-520 ETSLEEWD
+520 DTSLEEWD
-528 KTFSVNLRGLFL
+528 KTFNVNLRGLFL

-574 LAYNVSKAG
+574 LAYNASKAG

-588 QTLGTEWV
+588 QTLGTEWI

-608 IVDTPLIR
+608 IVDTPLIH
-616 SKELRPLVQRWMG
+616 SPELQPLVQRWLA
-629 DIPAGRLAQTT
+629 DIPAARLARVT

>member
-1 MSVACNEKSY
+1 MDYKHVFTPKLAKSLRVLGR
-11 ETAGYLLESQQLSQ
+11 EDEQIPTSSTLQLS
-25 GQDVNLCKPKA
+25 
-36 LKVGSFVVLFHVR
+36 
-49 CCWISPAACGL
+49 
-60 GGTGGRSWSG
+60 SG
-70 CSPRPGRSSLRSLSP
+70 SP
-85 GLGLCPADRGEA
+85 GMLPPVVVKMLQEEYVSFSLEVQLGW
-97 HPLHGPLSTDLP
+97 
-109 LCGGSKPTAAPSE
+109 
-122 AVGTRRNMHNPAETP
+122 ETP

-151 ALNDSRVPEQL
+151 ALNDPHVPEQL

-175 LDPYLDAMATSKRK
+175 LDPYLDAMAASKRK
-189 TSPDHVPGDAE
+189 TSPKPIPEDTE
-200 GAGSRVRLQ
+200 GGESRVRLQ
-209 EGRASGSLNG
+209 ETHASGSLNG
-219 QIFRMLV
+219 
-226 HMIRA
+226 
-231 RKILLIGKLKGYS
+231 KLFGQE
-244 ILAIAEELP
+244 EELP
-253 DDGKI
+253 DNGKI
-258 FACAEAPYLGVNS
+258 FACAEEPYLGVNS

-289 PVADTLEAL
+289 PLADTLEAL

-317 VHYYSFVMD
+317 VQYYSFVMD
-326 NHLLRMDAV
+326 NHLLSMDAV

-381 SGLSVIRRIPVPPDA
+381 SGLSLIRRSPVPPDA
-396 VIESKEEVVRD
+396 VIESKTEVVKD
-407 DVFWGYNRRCILD
+407 DVFWGCSRRRILE
-420 RLRLDGKVAYVTG
+420 RLRLDGRVAYVTG

-462 AEAVV
+462 AEAVAC
-467 SELSL
+467 ELSL

-480 AVDVSKPEDVQRMV
+480 AADVSKPEDVQRMV
-494 DAIVARWGTIHIA
+494 DAIVARWGTVHIA

-528 KTFSVNLRGLFL
+528 KTFNVNLRGLFL

-574 LAYNVSKAG
+574 LAYNASKAG

-588 QTLGTEWV
+588 QTLGAEWI

-616 SKELRPLVQRWMG
+616 SRELRPLVRRWLA
-629 DIPAGRLAQTT
+629 DIPAGRLAQPT

>member
-1 MSVACNEKSY
+1 FLLISIS
-11 ETAGYLLESQQLSQ
+11 ETL
-25 GQDVNLCKPKA
+25 
-36 LKVGSFVVLFHVR
+36 
-49 CCWISPAACGL
+49 
-60 GGTGGRSWSG
+60 
-70 CSPRPGRSSLRSLSP
+70 
-85 GLGLCPADRGEA
+85 
-97 HPLHGPLSTDLP
+97 
-109 LCGGSKPTAAPSE
+109 
-122 AVGTRRNMHNPAETP
+122 

-151 ALNDSRVPEQL
+151 AFNDSRVPEQL

-175 LDPYLDAMATSKRK
+175 LDPYLDAMAASKGYRFSFVASCFCLYSVVKPLFESVLRLGFFFNYHLKGTSNFHCEQ
-189 TSPDHVPGDAE
+189 SV
-200 GAGSRVRLQ
+200 VFLMVLF
-209 EGRASGSLNG
+209 LNFHSCLSAG
-219 QIFRMLV
+219 QIFRMFV
-226 HMIRA
+226 RMTRA
-231 RKILLIGKLKGYS
+231 RKILLIGELKGYS

-258 FACAEAPYLGVNS
+258 FACAEEPYLGVNS

-317 VHYYSFVMD
+317 VQYYSFVMD
-326 NHLLRMDAV
+326 NHLLSMDGV

-368 SDPRVEQVILPVQ
+368 SDPCVEQVILPVQ
-381 SGLSVIRRIPVPPDA
+381 SGLSLIRRSPVPPDA
-396 VIESKEEVVRD
+396 VIESKKEVVRD
-407 DVFWGYNRRCILD
+407 DVFWGCNRRRILE
-420 RLRLDGKVAYVTG
+420 RLRLDGRVAYVTG
-433 GGQGI
+433 AGQGI

-462 AEAVV
+462 AEAVAC
-467 SELSL
+467 ELSL

-480 AVDVSKPEDVQRMV
+480 AADVSKPEDVQRMV
-494 DAIVARWGTIHIA
+494 DAIVARWGTVHIA

-528 KTFSVNLRGLFL
+528 KTFNVNLRGLFL

-588 QTLGTEWV
+588 QTLGTEWI

-616 SKELRPLVQRWMG
+616 SQELRPLLRRWLG
-629 DIPAGRLAQTT
+629 DIPAGRLAQPT

>member
-1 MSVACNEKSY
+1 M
-11 ETAGYLLESQQLSQ
+11 
-25 GQDVNLCKPKA
+25 
-36 LKVGSFVVLFHVR
+36 
-49 CCWISPAACGL
+49 
-60 GGTGGRSWSG
+60 
-70 CSPRPGRSSLRSLSP
+70 PG
-85 GLGLCPADRGEA
+85 
-97 HPLHGPLSTDLP
+97 DLP
-109 LCGGSKPTAAPSE
+109 CGVDGFKHITKSLFFLLFSIS
-122 AVGTRRNMHNPAETP
+122 ETP
-137 AGHIAE
+137 AGLIAE

-162 RNYLQKALDVALG
+162 KNYLQKALDVALG
-175 LDPYLDAMATSKRK
+175 LDPYLDAMATSNRK
-189 TSPDHVPGDAE
+189 ASPDHSPGDAE
-200 GAGSRVRLQ
+200 GTETRVRLQ
-209 EGRASGSLNG
+209 EERASHSLNG
-219 QIFRMLV
+219 KLVIQEYKITPDWCQIFRMFV

-289 PVADTLEAL
+289 PMADTLEAL

-317 VHYYSFVMD
+317 VNYYSFVMD

-347 YLENVS
+347 YLENIS
-353 DENVLAVRKLNSVIN
+353 DENVLAVRKLNTVIN
-368 SDPRVEQVILPVQ
+368 SDPRVEQIILPVQ
-381 SGLSVIRRIPVPPDA
+381 SGLSIIRRSLAPPDA
-396 VIESKEEVVRD
+396 VIESKVLVTD
-407 DVFWGYNRRCILD
+407 DIFWGYNRRRILD

-462 AEAVV
+462 AEAVAC
-467 SELSL
+467 ELSL
-472 KGIKSLAL
+472 KGIKSIAL
-480 AVDVSKPEDVQRMV
+480 TADVSKPEDVQRIV
-494 DAIVARWGTIHIA
+494 DTIVARWGTVHIA
-507 CNNAGINL
+507 CNNAGINM

-520 ETSLEEWD
+520 DTSLEEWD
-528 KTFSVNLRGLFL
+528 KTFNVNLRGLFL

-574 LAYNVSKAG
+574 LAYNTSKAG

-588 QTLGTEWV
+588 QTLGTEWI

-616 SKELRPLVQRWMG
+616 SKDLRPLVRRWLG
-629 DIPAGRLAQTT
+629 DIPAGRLARAT

>member
-1 MSVACNEKSY
+1 MEM
-11 ETAGYLLESQQLSQ
+11 
-25 GQDVNLCKPKA
+25 
-36 LKVGSFVVLFHVR
+36 
-49 CCWISPAACGL
+49 
-60 GGTGGRSWSG
+60 
-70 CSPRPGRSSLRSLSP
+70 LRK
-85 GLGLCPADRGEA
+85 C
-97 HPLHGPLSTDLP
+97 
-109 LCGGSKPTAAPSE
+109 
-122 AVGTRRNMHNPAETP
+122 
-137 AGHIAE
+137 
-143 NLLKAKEI
+143 
-151 ALNDSRVPEQL
+151 
-162 RNYLQKALDVALG
+162 
-175 LDPYLDAMATSKRK
+175 
-189 TSPDHVPGDAE
+189 
-200 GAGSRVRLQ
+200 
-209 EGRASGSLNG
+209 
-219 QIFRMLV
+219 QIFRMFV

-258 FACAEAPYLGVNS
+258 LACAEAPYPGVNS
-271 QEAFDYS
+271 QEAFDCS

-289 PVADTLEAL
+289 PMADTLEAL

-308 FIDADQRNA
+308 FIDANQRNA
-317 VHYYSFVMD
+317 VNYYSFVMD
-326 NHLLRMDAV
+326 NHLLRMDGV
-335 ICVEN
+335 VCVEN

-347 YLENVS
+347 YLENIS
-353 DENVLAVRKLNSVIN
+353 DENVLAVRKLNTVIN
-368 SDPRVEQVILPVQ
+368 SDPRVQQIILPVQ
-381 SGLSVIRRIPVPPDA
+381 SGLSIIQRSPAPPDA
-396 VIESKEEVVRD
+396 VIESKVCISTVD
-407 DVFWGYNRRCILD
+407 DVFWGYNRCRILD

-467 SELSL
+467 CELSL
-472 KGIKSLAL
+472 KGIKSVAL
-480 AVDVSKPEDVQRMV
+480 AADVSKPEDVQRAV
-494 DAIVARWGTIHIA
+494 DTIVARWGTIHIA
-507 CNNAGINL
+507 CNNAGINM

-520 ETSLEEWD
+520 DTSLEEWD
-528 KTFSVNLRGLFL
+528 KTFNVNLRGLFL

-574 LAYNVSKAG
+574 LAYNTSKAG

-588 QTLGTEWV
+588 QTLGTEWI

-608 IVDTPLIR
+608 IVDTPLIH
-616 SKELRPLVQRWMG
+616 SKDLRPLVQRWLG
-629 DIPAGRLAQTT
+629 DIPAGRLAQAT

>member
-1 MSVACNEKSY
+1 
-11 ETAGYLLESQQLSQ
+11 
-25 GQDVNLCKPKA
+25 
-36 LKVGSFVVLFHVR
+36 
-49 CCWISPAACGL
+49 
-60 GGTGGRSWSG
+60 
-70 CSPRPGRSSLRSLSP
+70 
-85 GLGLCPADRGEA
+85 
-97 HPLHGPLSTDLP
+97 
-109 LCGGSKPTAAPSE
+109 
-122 AVGTRRNMHNPAETP
+122 
-137 AGHIAE
+137 
-143 NLLKAKEI
+143 
-151 ALNDSRVPEQL
+151 
-162 RNYLQKALDVALG
+162 
-175 LDPYLDAMATSKRK
+175 MATSKRK

-200 GAGSRVRLQ
+200 GAGSGVRLQ
-209 EGRASGSLNG
+209 EARTSDSLNG
-219 QIFRMLV
+219 QIFRMFV

-381 SGLSVIRRIPVPPDA
+381 SGLSIIRRIPVPPDA
-396 VIESKEEVVRD
+396 VIESKLSLRQNWALGGKQLEDLISQLLSNVPDPSPWEARLGNAIPYRHKEVVRD
-407 DVFWGYNRRCILD
+407 DVFWGHNRRRILD

-467 SELSL
+467 CELSL

-480 AVDVSKPEDVQRMV
+480 AVDVSKPKDVQRMV
-494 DAIVARWGTIHIA
+494 DAIVARWGTVHIA

-528 KTFSVNLRGLFL
+528 KTFNVNLRGLFL

-616 SKELRPLVQRWMG
+616 SKELQPLVQRWMG
-629 DIPAGRLAQTT
+629 DIPAGRLAQPT

>member
-1 MSVACNEKSY
+1 M
-11 ETAGYLLESQQLSQ
+11 Q
-25 GQDVNLCKPKA
+25 
-36 LKVGSFVVLFHVR
+36 R
-49 CCWISPAACGL
+49 
-60 GGTGGRSWSG
+60 
-70 CSPRPGRSSLRSLSP
+70 
-85 GLGLCPADRGEA
+85 
-97 HPLHGPLSTDLP
+97 
-109 LCGGSKPTAAPSE
+109 
-122 AVGTRRNMHNPAETP
+122 PAETP
-137 AGHIAE
+137 MGSIAE
-143 NLLKAKEI
+143 NLLKAQEI
-151 ALNDSRVPEQL
+151 AFNDSRVPEQL
-162 RNYLQKALDVALG
+162 KNYLQKALVVALG

-189 TSPDHVPGDAE
+189 VSPAHGS
-200 GAGSRVRLQ
+200 GYAGGTKARVKPLQ
-209 EGRASGSLNG
+209 EDTSGCLNG
-219 QIFRMLV
+219 HIFGMFIHL
-226 HMIRA
+226 IRA

-253 DDGKI
+253 DDGKL
-258 FACAEAPYLGVNS
+258 FACAEVPYLGVNS

-289 PVADTLEAL
+289 PIADTLEAL

-317 VHYYSFVMD
+317 VNYYSFVMD
-326 NHLLRMDAV
+326 NHLLRMDGV

-347 YLENVS
+347 YLENIS
-353 DENVLAVRKLNSVIN
+353 EENVLAVRKLNTVIN

-381 SGLSVIRRIPVPPDA
+381 SGLSIIRKSPVPPDA
-396 VIESKEEVVRD
+396 VIESKKEVTRD
-407 DVFWGYNRRCILD
+407 DVFWGYNKRSILD
-420 RLRLDGKVAYVTG
+420 RLRLDDKVAYVTG
-433 GGQGI
+433 SGQGI

-450 AKVAVVDLVLAK
+450 AKVAVVDLILKK
-462 AEAVV
+462 AEAVAW
-467 SELSL
+467 ELNL
-472 KGIKSLAL
+472 KGIKSIAL
-480 AVDVSKPEDVQRMV
+480 AADVSKAEDVQRIV
-494 DAIVARWGTIHIA
+494 DTIVARWGTIDIA
-507 CNNAGINL
+507 CNNAGINM

-520 ETSLEEWD
+520 DTSLEEWD
-528 KTFSVNLRGLFL
+528 KTFNVNLRGLFL

-574 LAYNVSKAG
+574 LAYNASKAG

-588 QTLGTEWV
+588 QTLGTEWI
-596 DRGVK
+596 DRGVR

-608 IVDTPLIR
+608 IVDTPLIH
-616 SKELRPLVQRWMG
+616 SPELQPLVQRWVE
-629 DIPAGRLAQTT
+629 DIPAARLARVT
-640 DLQAAVVYLASEAS
+640 DLQAAIVYLASEAS

>member
-1 MSVACNEKSY
+1 MVFL
-11 ETAGYLLESQQLSQ
+11 GSQ
-25 GQDVNLCKPKA
+25 
-36 LKVGSFVVLFHVR
+36 
-49 CCWISPAACGL
+49 
-60 GGTGGRSWSG
+60 
-70 CSPRPGRSSLRSLSP
+70 
-85 GLGLCPADRGEA
+85 
-97 HPLHGPLSTDLP
+97 
-109 LCGGSKPTAAPSE
+109 
-122 AVGTRRNMHNPAETP
+122 ETP
-137 AGHIAE
+137 AGLIAE

-151 ALNDSRVPEQL
+151 AINDSRVPEQL
-162 RNYLQKALDVALG
+162 KNYLQKALDVALG

-189 TSPDHVPGDAE
+189 SSPDHGPGNTGETDPK
-200 GAGSRVRLQ
+200 VRLQ
-209 EGRASGSLNG
+209 QECTSGSLNG
-219 QIFRMLV
+219 KLVNQEDKISPDWYKGQIFKMFV

-244 ILAIAEELP
+244 ILAITEELP

-289 PVADTLEAL
+289 PMADTLEAL

-317 VHYYSFVMD
+317 VNYYSFVMD
-326 NHLLRMDAV
+326 NHLLRMDGV

-347 YLENVS
+347 YLENIS
-353 DENVLAVRKLNSVIN
+353 DENVLAVRKLNTVIN
-368 SDPRVEQVILPVQ
+368 SDPRVQQIILPVQ
-381 SGLSVIRRIPVPPDA
+381 SGLSIIQRSPAPPDA
-396 VIESKEEVVRD
+396 VIQSKKEVVRD
-407 DVFWGYNRRCILD
+407 DVFWGYNRRSILD
-420 RLRLDGKVAYVTG
+420 RLRLDDKVAYVTG

-467 SELSL
+467 RELNL
-472 KGIKSLAL
+472 KGIKSIAL
-480 AVDVSKPEDVQRMV
+480 AADVSKPEDVQRIV
-494 DAIVARWGTIHIA
+494 DTIVARWGTVHIA
-507 CNNAGINL
+507 CNNAGINM

-520 ETSLEEWD
+520 DTSLEEWD
-528 KTFSVNLRGLFL
+528 KTFNVNLRGLFM
-540 CCQAAGRIMLN
+540 CCQAAGCIMLN

-588 QTLGTEWV
+588 QTLGTEWI

-616 SKELRPLVQRWMG
+616 SKELRPLVGRWLE
-629 DIPAGRLAQTT
+629 DIPAGRLARVT

>member
-1 MSVACNEKSY
+1 M
-11 ETAGYLLESQQLSQ
+11 Q
-25 GQDVNLCKPKA
+25 G
-36 LKVGSFVVLFHVR
+36 H
-49 CCWISPAACGL
+49 
-60 GGTGGRSWSG
+60 
-70 CSPRPGRSSLRSLSP
+70 
-85 GLGLCPADRGEA
+85 
-97 HPLHGPLSTDLP
+97 
-109 LCGGSKPTAAPSE
+109 
-122 AVGTRRNMHNPAETP
+122 
-137 AGHIAE
+137 
-143 NLLKAKEI
+143 
-151 ALNDSRVPEQL
+151 
-162 RNYLQKALDVALG
+162 
-175 LDPYLDAMATSKRK
+175 
-189 TSPDHVPGDAE
+189 
-200 GAGSRVRLQ
+200 
-209 EGRASGSLNG
+209 
-219 QIFRMLV
+219 IFRMLV

-289 PVADTLEAL
+289 PIADTLEAL
-298 HAEDEHFDIV
+298 HAEDEDFDIV

-317 VHYYSFVMD
+317 VSYYTFVMD

-353 DENVLAVRKLNSVIN
+353 DENVLAVRKLNTVIN

-381 SGLSVIRRIPVPPDA
+381 SGLSIIRRSPVPPDA
-396 VIESKEEVVRD
+396 VVESKKEVVRD
-407 DVFWGYNRRCILD
+407 DVFWGYNRHRILD

-462 AEAVV
+462 AKAVAC
-467 SELSL
+467 ELSL
-472 KGIKSLAL
+472 KGIKSIAI
-480 AVDVSKPEDVQRMV
+480 AADVSKPEDVQRIV
-494 DAIVARWGTIHIA
+494 DMIVACWGTVHIA
-507 CNNAGINL
+507 CNNAGINM

-520 ETSLEEWD
+520 DTSLEEWD
-528 KTFSVNLRGLFL
+528 KTFNVNLRGLFL

-574 LAYNVSKAG
+574 VAYNTSKAG

-588 QTLGTEWV
+588 QTLGTEWI

-616 SKELRPLVQRWMG
+616 SKDLQPLVQGWLSG
-629 DIPAGRLAQTT
+629 IPAGRLAQAT